1 MPFKILNKDFN
12 EKIAN
17 DLLNSPT
24 SMNGETFKI
33 GCLPYSHHARA
44 RNTNVVGDTVTYSDW
59 WGYEVALEQELV
71 LILIDFL

>member
-1 MPFKILNKDFN
+1 
-12 EKIAN
+12 
-17 DLLNSPT
+17 
-24 SMNGETFKI
+24 MNGETFKI

-44 RNTNVVGDTVTYSDW
+44 RNTDVVGDTVTYSDW